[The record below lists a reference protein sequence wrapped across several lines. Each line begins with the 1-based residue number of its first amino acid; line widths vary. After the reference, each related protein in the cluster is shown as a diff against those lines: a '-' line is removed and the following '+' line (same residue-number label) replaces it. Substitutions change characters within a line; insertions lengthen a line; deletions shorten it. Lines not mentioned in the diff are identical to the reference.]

1 MNIKLYEISVKEVA
15 ENYSDNA
22 EKGVTGYNGRLNI
35 RPAYQREFIYKEK
48 QRDEV
53 IRTVIK
59 NFPLNVMYWVKSDG
73 GNFEILDGQQ
83 RSISL
88 CQYINGDF
96 SLDHRMFQNLTETE
110 QDRILTYK
118 LMIYIC
124 DGMTKKN

>member
-88 CQYINGDF
+88 CQYVNGDF
-96 SLDHRMFQNLTETE
+96 SLDHRILQKQNKIEF
-110 QDRILTYK
+110 
-118 LMIYIC
+118 
-124 DGMTKKN
+124 